1 MTFLI
6 FFTLFVIVL
15 IKIQKNHEQKI
26 YQKYKQKQK
35 YSNHYMREETMNATN
50 IAKHFNISAKE
61 LNKIFEELGWIYKR
75 DRWWLATEL
84 GEEKGAK
91 EYYDVKRKTK
101 YIKWNPDIK
110 NNMQLTNKIHNMRTN
125 QNSPRENPPV
135 ENDNIQKETKKKTT
149 YAEKKAKGDEYEKY
163 IADFFREQAY
173 YVWEHG
179 KEKGVQDSSIDLI
192 IKKDKNIYF
201 VQCKNWENWK
211 INHKEVKATRTDVRE
226 YLKRE
231 KLLWNLIKNY
241 ESKILYVTPKECL
254 SKSAYTYIQENS
266 DIVEYKVIPYQ

>member
-1 MTFLI
+1 MTILI
-6 FFTLFVIVL
+6 FFIIFLFIL
-15 IKIQKNHEQKI
+15 IKIQKKN
-26 YQKYKQKQK
+26 KQKQK
-35 YSNHYMREETMNATN
+35 YSNRYTKEKTMNVTN
-50 IAKHFNISAKE
+50 IAKHFDISARE
-61 LNKIFEELGWIYKR
+61 LNTIFEELGWIYKK
-75 DRWWLATEL
+75 DRWWLTTEL
-84 GEEKGAK
+84 GKEKGAK

-110 NNMQLTNKIHNMRTN
+110 NDTQLINKINN
-125 QNSPRENPPV
+125 IQPEENPP
-135 ENDNIQKETKKKTT
+135 EQNDNIQKETKKKKTT
-149 YAEKKAKGDEYEKY
+149 YTEKKAKGDEYEKY
-163 IADFFREQAY
+163 IADFFREQEY

-179 KEKGVQDSSIDLI
+179 KEKGVKDSSIDLI

-266 DIVEYKVIPYQ
+266 DIVEYQVIPIIN